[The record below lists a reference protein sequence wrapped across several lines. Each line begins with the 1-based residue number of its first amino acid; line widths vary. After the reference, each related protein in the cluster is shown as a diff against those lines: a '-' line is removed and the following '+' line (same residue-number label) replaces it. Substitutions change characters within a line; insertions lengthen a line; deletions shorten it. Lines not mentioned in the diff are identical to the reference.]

1 MATRMTHRAP
11 GRNATLSALAVAVL
25 LSGGIFTIPAG
36 NARAAEATCPA
47 APPALS
53 KFKPQTAK
61 TGPVETP
68 FTTADGKTVTIAELA
83 RGRGAVVNLWATWC
97 APCIKEMPQLDALK
111 AELAKDDIPV
121 IALSQDRGG
130 MDQVKPFYA
139 KQGYKNLEIHLDPK
153 GAFSRA
159 VKARG
164 LPTTVLFDAQGRE
177 MGRVLGV
184 AEWDAPEVVAF
195 IRACLPKAE

>member
-68 FTTADGKTVTIAELA
+68 FTTADGKTVLYDSSKDGEEERTFL
-83 RGRGAVVNLWATWC
+83 LS
-97 APCIKEMPQLDALK
+97 MSAL
-111 AELAKDDIPV
+111 
-121 IALSQDRGG
+121 
-130 MDQVKPFYA
+130 
-139 KQGYKNLEIHLDPK
+139 
-153 GAFSRA
+153 
-159 VKARG
+159 
-164 LPTTVLFDAQGRE
+164 
-177 MGRVLGV
+177 
-184 AEWDAPEVVAF
+184 
-195 IRACLPKAE
+195 